1 MGVLDL
7 FGETLLTKDGE
18 KPTSEI
24 LKDKVVGIYFSAH
37 WCPPCRGFTP
47 KLAEAYTNH
56 LQAKGM
62 EIVFV
67 SSDRDEESF
76 TSYYGEQPW
85 VALPF
90 ADRGRKDSL
99 SKKFKVQGI
108 PSFVVVDA
116 EGNTITTDGRTA
128 VAKDPTGENF
138 PWKPKALAEL
148 LSFDI
153 QTKAGTAPMA
163 SLDGKVLA
171 IYFSAHWCGPC
182 RGFTPEL
189 AKKYKEMKDAGLPI
203 EILFV
208 SSDRDEAAFDEY
220 FAEQPW
226 AALPYSQRALKVE
239 LSDYFGVEGIPS
251 LVILDKDRSVITTN
265 GRGAIMGDLADFPFY
280 PKPVSDLAQGCDG
293 INDTPSVVVLAE
305 GADKDTKAAI
315 MAALEPVAKEVVAK
329 GKETKEDPEFL
340 FFVATS
346 GGGVVS
352 RIREMCK
359 LDKENAKG
367 EAQTLLLVDCDD
379 NGAYYRPAHSLTE
392 EGVRAL
398 LEDYRAKKLTRLQF
412 GQ

>member
-1 MGVLDL
+1 MFKEL
-7 FGETLLTKDGE
+7 FGTNLLTKAGL
-18 KPTSEI
+18 KPVEEV
-24 LKDKVVGIYFSAH
+24 LADKKAVGVYFSAH

-47 KLAEAYTNH
+47 KLAEMYTSAFK
-56 LQAKGM
+56 AKGM

-90 ADRGRKDSL
+90 ADRGRKESL

-108 PSFVVVDA
+108 PTFVIVDA
-116 EGNTITTDGRTA
+116 EGNTITTDGRGA
-128 VAKDPTGENF
+128 MAKDPTGENF
-138 PWKPKALAEL
+138 PWKPKALSEL
-148 LSFDI
+148 LTFDI
-153 QTKAGTAPMA
+153 QTKAGTAPMS
-163 SLDGKVLA
+163 SLDDKVLA
-171 IYFSAHWCGPC
+171 IHFSAHWCPPC
-182 RGFTPEL
+182 RGFTPQL
-189 AKKYKEMKDAGLPI
+189 AEHYKKMQEAGLPI

-208 SSDRDEAAFDEY
+208 SSDREEKAFDEY

-226 AALPYSQRALKVE
+226 AALPYSQRALKEE

-251 LVILDKDRSVITTN
+251 LVILDKDRSVITKN

-280 PKPVSDLAQGCDG
+280 PKPVTDLAQGYDG

-315 MAALEPVAKEVVAK
+315 MAALEPMAKEVVAK

-346 GGGVVS
+346 PGGVVPK
-352 RIREMCK
+352 IRELCK
-359 LDKENAKG
+359 LDKENEKT
-367 EAQTLLLVDCDD
+367 EPTLVLLDVDD
-379 NGAYYRPAHSLTE
+379 NGAYYRPEHSITE
-392 EGVRAL
+392 AGIRSL

>member
-47 KLAEAYTNH
+47 KLAEMYTDH
-56 LQAKGM
+56 LKAKGM

-76 TSYYGEQPW
+76 ASYYGEQPW

-90 ADRGRKDSL
+90 ADRGRKEKL
-99 SKKFKVQGI
+99 SKTFKVQGI
-108 PSFVVVDA
+108 PTFVIVDA
-116 EGNTITTDGRTA
+116 EGNTITTDGRSA
-128 VAKDPTGENF
+128 VMKDPTGENF
-138 PWKPKALAEL
+138 PWKPKALSEL
-148 LSFDI
+148 LNFDI
-153 QTKAGTAPMA
+153 QTKAGTAPMS

-171 IYFSAHWCGPC
+171 IYFSAHWCPPC

-189 AKKYKEMKDAGLPI
+189 AKKYNEIQEAGLPL
-203 EILFV
+203 EILFA

-220 FAEQPW
+220 FAEMPW
-226 AALPYSQRALKVE
+226 AALPYSQRGLKEE

-251 LVILDKDRSVITTN
+251 LVLLDKDRSVITKN
-265 GRGAIMGDLADFPFY
+265 GRGAIMGDLADFPFH
-280 PKPVSDLAQGCDG
+280 PKPVADLAQGPDG

-305 GADKDTKAAI
+305 NADKDAKAAV
-315 MAALEPVAKEVVAK
+315 MAALEPVAKDVVAK
-329 GKETKEDPEFL
+329 AKAAKEDPEFL
-340 FFVATS
+340 FFVAQS
-346 GGGVVS
+346 AEGVVP
-352 RIREMCK
+352 RIRELCK
-359 LDKENAKG
+359 LDKENAKEG
-367 EAQTLLLVDCDD
+367 PTLVLIDCDD
-379 NGAYYRPAHSLTE
+379 NGAYYRPENSITE
-392 EGVRAL
+392 AGIRAL
-398 LEDYRAKKLTRLQF
+398 LDDFRAKKLTRLQF